1 MDKLLEFLIKKLQK
15 KNRNVVLDKK
25 EQALF
30 RVGREQ
36 FLQLKQKGIKIPIFT
51 L

>member
-1 MDKLLEFLIKKLQK
+1 MKWLFKLLGKNEKKQRD
-15 KNRNVVLDKK
+15 NRPIDKQ

-36 FLQLKQKGIKIPIFT
+36 FLRLKEKGLSIPIFT